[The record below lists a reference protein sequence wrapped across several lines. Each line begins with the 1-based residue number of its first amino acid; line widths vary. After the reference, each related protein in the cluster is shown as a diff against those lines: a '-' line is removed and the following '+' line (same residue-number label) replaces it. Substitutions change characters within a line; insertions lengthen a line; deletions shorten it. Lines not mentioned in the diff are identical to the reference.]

1 MNVLIT
7 GGAGFIGS
15 SLSIALLKRGIKV
28 TSFDNFNDFY
38 DPQLKRK
45 NIDRLSEFDTFTSIE
60 GDIRHQQSVHSL
72 FKSGSFDVVVHLA
85 AMAGVRP
92 SIDDPRLYYD
102 VNINGTF
109 NVLEACANHTP
120 SKVILASSSSVYG
133 NNKKVPFS
141 EADNVDFPIS
151 PYAATKKMNE
161 IMAYNFYHLHR
172 IPVCCCRFFTVYG
185 PYQRPE
191 MAIHKFTQMIDQGT
205 PIPVFN
211 YGECERDY
219 TYIDDIVHGL
229 EKIMS
234 SAYSYDVV
242 NLGESNTITT
252 NKMIELIEEALKKSA
267 VKEMMPAQSGDVDKT
282 FADIHHAKATY
293 GYNPTTKIN
302 DGIEK
307 FVRWYQEQ
315 RLHNLV

>member
-1 MNVLIT
+1 MRILIT

-15 SLSIALLKRGIKV
+15 SLGMALLKKGLNV

-45 NIDRLSEFDTFTSIE
+45 NIDRLSEFDTFTAIE
-60 GDIRHQQSVHSL
+60 GDIRRKESVDSM
-72 FKSGSFDVVVHLA
+72 FNSGAFDVVVHLA

-109 NVLEACANHTP
+109 NVLEACATYKP
-120 SKVILASSSSVYG
+120 KKVILASSSSVYG

-141 EADNVDFPIS
+141 EDDNVDFPIS

-161 IMAYNFYHLHR
+161 VMAYNFYHLHR

-191 MAIHKFTQMIDQGT
+191 MAIHKFTQMIDHGQ

-211 YGECERDY
+211 HGECERDY

-229 EKIMS
+229 DNIMGS
-234 SAYSYDVV
+234 EYGYDVV
-242 NLGESNTITT
+242 NLGESDTITT
-252 NKMIELIEEALKKSA
+252 NQMIELIEGALKKSA
-267 VKEMMPAQSGDVDKT
+267 VKKMMPAQSGDVDKT
-282 FADIHHAKATY
+282 FADIHHAKRTY
-293 GYNPTTKIN
+293 GYNPRTKIN

-307 FVRWYQEQ
+307 FVAWYQDQ
-315 RLHNLV
+315 QSPNVG

>member
-1 MNVLIT
+1 MHVLIT

-15 SLSIALLKRGIKV
+15 SLGLALLQKGIKV
-28 TSFDNFNDFY
+28 TSLDNFNNFY
-38 DPQLKRK
+38 NPQHKRR
-45 NIDRLSEFDTFTSIE
+45 NIKRLSKFDSFVSIE
-60 GDIRHQQSVHSL
+60 GDIRDLNIINKV
-72 FKSGSFDVVVHLA
+72 FKTQFDIVIHLA

-109 NVLEACANHTP
+109 NILEACSKIKP
-120 SKVILASSSSVYG
+120 KKVILASSSSVYG
-133 NNKKVPFS
+133 NNEKVPFS
-141 EADNVDFPIS
+141 ETDNVDNPIS

-161 IMAYNFYHLHR
+161 IMAYNFYHIHQ
-172 IPVCCCRFFTVYG
+172 IPICCCRFFTVYG

-242 NLGESNTITT
+242 NLGESDTITT

-307 FVRWYQEQ
+307 FVEWYQSQ
-315 RLHNLV
+315 TIKV